1 MELGKQ
7 RGKDGKTRSDTK
19 HYFSIGTGK
28 NRKHFQSNFYI
39 YLPSENVT
47 VVLHFDSII
56 FFLSEKI
63 YQPVSCT
70 IYKISKQ
77 HNIIFI
83 FYYNTSLCNYN
94 WTFGFLSPFTL
105 MRNFSLRRHF
115 VSYRFWLPRRHAYT
129 VSAAKREPSSK
140 SNISVTG
147 WPNGFIF
154 SPSTDTLELHH
165 SSKNQRDR
173 TKTFCLGRV

>member
-56 FFLSEKI
+56 FFSLKKSTSQFLVLFIKF
-63 YQPVSCT
+63 QNST
-70 IYKISKQ
+70 I
-77 HNIIFI
+77 
-83 FYYNTSLCNYN
+83 
-94 WTFGFLSPFTL
+94 
-105 MRNFSLRRHF
+105 
-115 VSYRFWLPRRHAYT
+115 
-129 VSAAKREPSSK
+129 
-140 SNISVTG
+140 
-147 WPNGFIF
+147 
-154 SPSTDTLELHH
+154 
-165 SSKNQRDR
+165 
-173 TKTFCLGRV
+173 

>member
-83 FYYNTSLCNYN
+83 FYYNTSLCNYI
-94 WTFGFLSPFTL
+94 
-105 MRNFSLRRHF
+105 
-115 VSYRFWLPRRHAYT
+115 RFFITIYAY
-129 VSAAKREPSSK
+129 KK
-140 SNISVTG
+140 
-147 WPNGFIF
+147 F
-154 SPSTDTLELHH
+154 
-165 SSKNQRDR
+165 
-173 TKTFCLGRV
+173 